1 MVFSELKEPA
11 LNVATAA
18 LDQPGGEG
26 PAYDRGS
33 AILQRSKREIGVG
46 TSFSFPLKGEGRDGG
61 QPQTPQG
68 DGGP

>member
-33 AILQRSKREIGVG
+33 AVLQRSKLEMAADLP
-46 TSFSFPLKGEGRDGG
+46 SPSP
-61 QPQTPQG
+61 
-68 DGGP
+68 

>member
-33 AILQRSKREIGVG
+33 AVLQRLRRQIAAGSA
-46 TSFSFPLKGEGRDGG
+46 FSFP
-61 QPQTPQG
+61 
-68 DGGP
+68 